1 MATDIGSK
9 TPDSRKM
16 SSKKLKDHHDANE
29 EFYLS
34 VGSPFVLLD
43 AKTSVP
49 QNAVSSIGQKRETY
63 TFENSVNVLSS
74 STEISLKTKKRWTF
88 KIEKYII

>member
-1 MATDIGSK
+1 MAADVGSK

-16 SSKKLKDHHDANE
+16 SSKKLEDHHNDANE

-34 VGSPFVLLD
+34 VGSPFVLLN

-49 QNAVSSIGQKRETY
+49 QNDVSSIGQKRETY
-63 TFENSVNVLSS
+63 TFEDSVNVLSS
-74 STEISLKTKKRWTF
+74 STEISLKTKKR
-88 KIEKYII
+88 

>member
-1 MATDIGSK
+1 MATDVGSK

-16 SSKKLKDHHDANE
+16 SNKKLKDHHNDANE

-34 VGSPFVLLD
+34 VGLPFVLLD

-49 QNAVSSIGQKRETY
+49 QNAVSSIGQQRETY
-63 TFENSVNVLSS
+63 TFEDSVNVLSS
-74 STEISLKTKKRWTF
+74 STEISLKTKKRWTL
-88 KIEKYII
+88 II

>member
-1 MATDIGSK
+1 MAADVGSK

-16 SSKKLKDHHDANE
+16 SSKKLKDHHNDANE

-34 VGSPFVLLD
+34 VGSPLVLLN

-49 QNAVSSIGQKRETY
+49 QNDVSSIGQKRETCA
-63 TFENSVNVLSS
+63 FEESANVLSS
-74 STEISLKTKKRWTF
+74 STEISLKTKKRWAF
-88 KIEKYII
+88 KI

>member
-1 MATDIGSK
+1 MAADVGSK
-9 TPDSRKM
+9 IPDSRKM
-16 SSKKLKDHHDANE
+16 SNKKLKDHHNDANE

-34 VGSPFVLLD
+34 VGSPVAVVLN
-43 AKTSVP
+43 AKRSIP

-63 TFENSVNVLSS
+63 TSEDSVNILSS

-88 KIEKYII
+88 KI